1 MQNQMEFLTTYV
13 LQLDKSFFLGQSG
26 TLRAKKIKYRNTLIG
41 GIAQNGLMY
50 LSSITGRR
58 DMCI

>member
-41 GIAQNGLMY
+41 GIAQNGVMY
-50 LSSITGRR
+50 LSSIT
-58 DMCI
+58 